1 MVYKCT
7 SSGNGRPLV
16 LNPRKTTKNVKH
28 ENRYI
33 RLQQMLRLFSHTLML
48 GSAAIKKALPRL
60 LSLDLTDQASLLF
73 LVAFIQKN
81 LRKKLLSS
89 SMFLCSLCTRF
100 RQSVRSLKMFL
111 CLKFEQ
117 KCISQK
123 RVIEKNATKTSNR

>member
-81 LRKKLLSS
+81 LRKNYYQAVCSCA
-89 SMFLCSLCTRF
+89 LC
-100 RQSVRSLKMFL
+100 
-111 CLKFEQ
+111 
-117 KCISQK
+117 
-123 RVIEKNATKTSNR
+123 VIVLGHQLDP

>member
-81 LRKKLLSS
+81 LRKISS
-89 SMFLCSLCTRF
+89 SMFLCSLCNRF

-123 RVIEKNATKTSNR
+123 HVIEKNATKTSN

>member
-81 LRKKLLSS
+81 LRKISS
-89 SMFLCSLCTRF
+89 SMFLCSLCNRF

>member
-1 MVYKCT
+1 MACQCT

-73 LVAFIQKN
+73 LVAFIQKK
-81 LRKKLLSS
+81 LRKKLSS
-89 SMFLCSLCTRF
+89 SMLLCSLCNRF